1 MKIQSTLYFSFSLL
15 TMDKGNILG
24 NVVSNDERYKDVREN
39 NIVEDSYDAN
49 LTKQVE
55 RTILRPKTAF
65 FHISYVMDNLKDF
78 QCQVSPKPNFKP
90 KCS

>member
-1 MKIQSTLYFSFSLL
+1 
-15 TMDKGNILG
+15 MDKGNILG

-78 QCQVSPKPNFKP
+78 QCQVSSKPEFNHAIYI
-90 KCS
+90 

>member
-1 MKIQSTLYFSFSLL
+1 
-15 TMDKGNILG
+15 MDKGNILG

-78 QCQVSPKPNFKP
+78 QCQVSSDAFILFMVV
-90 KCS
+90 CRFITLISFLST

>member
-1 MKIQSTLYFSFSLL
+1 
-15 TMDKGNILG
+15 MDKGNILG

-65 FHISYVMDNLKDF
+65 FHISYVMDNLQEF
-78 QCQVSPKPNFKP
+78 QCQVSPKPKSNQGYISKY
-90 KCS
+90 K